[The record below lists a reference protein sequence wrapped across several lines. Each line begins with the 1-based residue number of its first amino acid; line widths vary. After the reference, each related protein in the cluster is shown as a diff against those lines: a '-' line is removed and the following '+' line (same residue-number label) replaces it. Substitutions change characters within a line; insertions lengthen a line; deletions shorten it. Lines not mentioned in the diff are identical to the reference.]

1 MTVGVTGNIGS
12 GKSTVCKVFQ
22 VLGIPSF
29 HADDEAKEF
38 YRLESGKRII
48 KEKLGREVF
57 DGNEVNLRKVAS
69 VVFNDKELLEWLN
82 GQIHPFV
89 RARFVEWKK
98 SHEKAPYVIY
108 EAAILFETGRYRE
121 LDLMITVSA
130 PRDLRFNRIMKR
142 DNINREQAEAREK
155 NQWPQEDKEKL
166 SDFVI
171 NNDENQLV
179 VPQVV
184 ETHRQIIN
192 SK

>member
-57 DGNEVNLRKVAS
+57 YGNEVNLRKVAS

-98 SHEKAPYVIY
+98 RHEKAPYVIY

-184 ETHRQIIN
+184 EIHRQVIN

>member
-29 HADDEAKEF
+29 HADEEAKEF

-48 KEKLGREVF
+48 KDKLGREVF
-57 DGNEVNLRKVAS
+57 DGNEVNLKKVAS
-69 VVFNDKELLEWLN
+69 VVFNDKDLLEWLN

-89 RARFVEWKK
+89 RARFGEWKK
-98 SHEKAPYVIY
+98 SYEKAPYVIY
-108 EAAILFETGRYRE
+108 EAAILFETGRYRI

-130 PRDLRFNRIMKR
+130 PRNIRIKRIMQR
-142 DNINREQAEAREK
+142 DNIDREQAATREK
-155 NQWPQEDKEKL
+155 HQWPQEEKEKL

-171 NNDENQLV
+171 NNNDNQLV
-179 VPQVV
+179 VPQVI
-184 ETHRQIIN
+184 EIHKQIIN

>member
-1 MTVGVTGNIGS
+1 MTIGVTGNIGS

-38 YRLESGKRII
+38 YRLESGRKAVRD
-48 KEKLGREVF
+48 KLGPEVF
-57 DGNEVNLRKVAS
+57 DGDVVNLKKVAS
-69 VVFNDKELLEWLN
+69 VVFNDKKLLEWLN

-89 RARFVEWKK
+89 RNRFEEWKRGFK
-98 SHEKAPYVIY
+98 KAPYVIY
-108 EAAILFETGRYRE
+108 EAAILFETGRYRD
-121 LDLMITVSA
+121 LDMMITVTA
-130 PRDLRFNRIMKR
+130 PRELRYERVVQR
-142 DNINREQAEAREK
+142 DAISIEEAGNREK

-171 NNDENQLV
+171 INDEKHLV

-184 ETHRQIIN
+184 EIHRQIIN